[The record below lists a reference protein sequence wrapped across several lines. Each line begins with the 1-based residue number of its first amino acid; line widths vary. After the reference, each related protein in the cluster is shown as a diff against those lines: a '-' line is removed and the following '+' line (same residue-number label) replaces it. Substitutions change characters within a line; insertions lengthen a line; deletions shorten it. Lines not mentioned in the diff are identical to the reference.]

1 MLVVVISI
9 IIIIIIIIITLEI
22 LFRLNWNNTPKTD
35 V

>member
-1 MLVVVISI
+1 MLVVVII